1 LAKYTSERSRNV
13 QIRSSVIYQA
23 ANGSPKR
30 LPMAP
35 RTVLGPGYTGWCL
48 ACLEAAVVSTGG
60 RSRTPPVGSRRAR
73 RTAHSTLQQAIV
85 ALASRRL
92 SQSFPPQA
100 VWQAWTARYGRALP
114 SRREQG
120 EPLSRRRRVPREG
133 PLGHVV
139 RRRGASECQR
149 VVLRHVQPWTRAA
162 GTASSKLGVDGPGHE
177 RAPTGRFP
185 LELAPLRRTG
195 GLLSLSC

>member
-1 LAKYTSERSRNV
+1 MDGTS
-13 QIRSSVIYQA
+13 SSVY
-23 ANGSPKR
+23 R
-30 LPMAP
+30 M
-35 RTVLGPGYTGWCL
+35 VLGLPG
-48 ACLEAAVVSTGG
+48 GG
-60 RSRTPPVGSRRAR
+60 RGEHRRPLPRASRRLSPCAPYG
-73 RTAHSTLQQAIV
+73 HSTLQQAIV
-85 ALASRRL
+85 ALVSRRL

-100 VWQAWTARYGRALP
+100 VRQAWTARYGRALP

-120 EPLSRRRRVPREG
+120 KPLSRRRRVPREG

-139 RRRGASECQR
+139 RWRGASECQR

-177 RAPTGRFP
+177 RAHPGRFP
-185 LELAPLRRTG
+185 LEPAPLRRTG

>member
-1 LAKYTSERSRNV
+1 
-13 QIRSSVIYQA
+13 
-23 ANGSPKR
+23 
-30 LPMAP
+30 MAP

-60 RSRTPPVGSRRAR
+60 RSRTLPAGSRRAR
-73 RTAHSTLQQAIV
+73 RTAILHSAPLQQAIV

-100 VWQAWTARYGRALP
+100 VRQAWTARYGRALP

-120 EPLSRRRRVPREG
+120 EPLGCRRRVPREG

-177 RAPTGRFP
+177 RAPPGRFP
-185 LELAPLRRTG
+185 LEPAPLRRTG

>member
-1 LAKYTSERSRNV
+1 M
-13 QIRSSVIYQA
+13 IYQA

-114 SRREQG
+114 SRREPWEAAKPSQEG
-120 EPLSRRRRVPREG
+120 AARGPSGACRAAARRVGVLEGG
-133 PLGHVV
+133 PLARATV
-139 RRRGASECQR
+139 RVSGGYSLPDARGSRSRSRTCSPR
-149 VVLRHVQPWTRAA
+149 PDYP
-162 GTASSKLGVDGPGHE
+162 GDGAVRPHGPP
-177 RAPTGRFP
+177 AF
-185 LELAPLRRTG
+185 A
-195 GLLSLSC
+195 